1 MPPPIPNP
9 SAAANGAAPAAAN
22 AGEGSDPSPS
32 PVSLPL
38 AGRGRAAAGPALSAG
53 VEGAKPTARYSLH
66 DLVRLFASSHLP
78 DAERATA
85 QYQHAAYY
93 EQVLRHTRELY
104 KQGNDFILQG
114 LALFDREWINIQ
126 AGQQWAAANAQDNEK
141 TAQLCSA
148 YPDAGAY
155 VLTLRL
161 HPRDYIHWLQDAL
174 AAARQLKNRAVEGAH
189 LGNLGLAYADLDE
202 TRKAIEY
209 HLEFCDQLTVQLRMA
224 IIQFNIHRH
233 HIFFSALTKRT
244 HLVPAASRPA
254 LSVGQVVTAM
264 SHAFGR
270 LHSGGPRSFVLPE
283 RTQTPPFGGPRLAK
297 TSVSYE
303 LGAVIERSLFVF
315 WCLLKSVPPDR
326 KTQVISRTALN

>member
-1 MPPPIPNP
+1 LNNWADGQLLI
-9 SAAANGAAPAAAN
+9 SAQADLLSMNRRRLYYQP
-22 AGEGSDPSPS
+22 
-32 PVSLPL
+32 LPL
-38 AGRGRAAAGPALSAG
+38 SPEELWIKRRIDELYTACPFYGSRKITVELNKERLINRKAVQRHMREMGLSAICPG
-53 VEGAKPTARYSLH
+53 PNLSKR
-66 DLVRLFASSHLP
+66 
-78 DAERATA
+78 
-85 QYQHAAYY
+85 HAD
-93 EQVLRHTRELY
+93 H
-104 KQGNDFILQG
+104 
-114 LALFDREWINIQ
+114 
-126 AGQQWAAANAQDNEK
+126 
-141 TAQLCSA
+141 
-148 YPDAGAY
+148 
-155 VLTLRL
+155 
-161 HPRDYIHWLQDAL
+161 
-174 AAARQLKNRAVEGAH
+174 AVFPY
-189 LGNLGLAYADLDE
+189 L
-202 TRKAIEY
+202 
-209 HLEFCDQLTVQLRMA
+209 LEFCDQLTVQLRMA

-326 KTQVISRTALN
+326 KTQVISSLTMSDS